1 MVRPKW
7 ALLVLVLLAASGIP
21 ALGEAISNDETF
33 GGFQFNLNNPGARA
47 LGMGGAFTGVADDA
61 TAVVSNPAG
70 LVILQRPEAAAE
82 LKLTR
87 FTNTIENFSNTP
99 AEGRQGIFHSRDF
112 DDTVFTPS
120 FFSFVYPT
128 DRLVIAAFVRELVNY
143 ESNFE
148 TEGVFLPNGSRLFP
162 VRSELS
168 ITALNF
174 GGGVGV
180 NLARVHPLLPNLGAS
195 LEISHGVV
203 NSKLQRFGLG
213 GARFFLPPDFAS
225 SNVRATSTVE
235 ATDLGYG
242 YNVGALWKPVRDL
255 GIGVVYRR
263 GPRFDMQQ
271 RLESG
276 PASLPA
282 SPQLF
287 DFTLKVPDVYGA
299 GVSYRLF
306 DRLTLALDVVRIQYS
321 QLLKN
326 FQIVFAQGT
335 DRPGDFKLDDAT
347 EIHLGAEYVFF
358 VREMPFAAR
367 GGFYT
372 DPDHKIR
379 YTGTAN
385 PASRAIFS
393 GGKDRYH
400 VTAGVGV
407 VPVPGFQLDFAG
419 NWSESVK
426 ELVMSTVFRF

>member
-7 ALLVLVLLAASGIP
+7 ALFVLVLVTASGIP

-33 GGFQFNLNNPGARA
+33 GGFQLNFNNPGARA

-70 LVILQRPEAAAE
+70 LVILQRPEVAAE

-87 FTNTIENFSNTP
+87 FTNTIENYSNTR
-99 AEGRQGIFHSRDF
+99 AEGRDGIFHSRDF

-128 DRLVIAAFVRELVNY
+128 DRLVIAAFVRELVNF

-148 TEGVFLPNGSRLFP
+148 TEGVFLPTGSRLFP

-174 GGGVGV
+174 GGGLGV
-180 NLARVHPLLPNLGAS
+180 NLAKVHPLLPNLGAS

-213 GARFFLPPDFAS
+213 GARFNLPADFSS

-235 ATDLGYG
+235 GTDVGYG
-242 YNVGALWKPVRDL
+242 YNVGALWKPLRDL
-255 GIGVVYRR
+255 AIGAVYRR

-271 RLESG
+271 RLEGG
-276 PASLPA
+276 PVLEPSNPDI
-282 SPQLF
+282 F
-287 DFTLKVPDVYGA
+287 DFTLKVPDVYGVGA
-299 GVSYRLF
+299 SYRLF
-306 DRLTLALDVVRIQYS
+306 DRLTLALDVVRIEYS
-321 QLLKN
+321 QLMKK
-326 FQIVFAQGT
+326 FQIVFAQRT
-335 DRPGDFKLDDAT
+335 RRSEEYKLDDAT
-347 EIHLGAEYVFF
+347 EVHLGAEYVFF

-367 GGFYT
+367 VGFYT

-379 YTGTAN
+379 FTGSD
-385 PASRAIFS
+385 PASRAIFP

-400 VTAGVGV
+400 VTAGIGV

-426 ELVMSTVFRF
+426 ELVLSTVFRF